1 MAAVNTTTTVTTTT
15 STRLGQQLVVD
26 SQANTI
32 SVGDFVTDVSIQP
45 YIANRIISFIA
56 YNMRPNQRMHIFFD
70 SVLVDQYC
78 APGEPGD
85 ITIYN
90 NSAVIDT

>member
-45 YIANRIISFIA
+45 YIANRIISD
-56 YNMRPNQRMHIFFD
+56 RKSTR
-70 SVLVDQYC
+70 L
-78 APGEPGD
+78 
-85 ITIYN
+85 
-90 NSAVIDT
+90 NSSHT